1 METFLKMLETQSIL
15 FVYMA
20 VGYFCRKVNIFSDE
34 MRARLTDFTV
44 MITLPCMVFKS
55 FLMEFSMDALIQ
67 GGVALLYATGMD
79 EEDLKKPFVAVIG
92 SFSEMVP
99 GHAHL
104 QELAEQ
110 VCQGVIEAGGVPR
123 RSETIAICDGLCQGH
138 KGMRYPLA
146 SRDLIADSVEMVVEA
161 HHFDAMVLLAGCDK
175 IIPGMLMAAARLNIP
190 TVVVPGGPMLP
201 GNVGGNPLFCSS
213 ELREF
218 PGRVE
223 AGIITP
229 EYMKEAEKI
238 TLPTVGSCAHLGT
251 ANSMCMLTE
260 VLGMGI
266 PGSGTAPA
274 VSTKRKR
281 IAKASGRAAVCPD
294 RCH

>member
-104 QELAEQ
+104 
-110 VCQGVIEAGGVPR
+110 
-123 RSETIAICDGLCQGH
+123 
-138 KGMRYPLA
+138 
-146 SRDLIADSVEMVVEA
+146 
-161 HHFDAMVLLAGCDK
+161 
-175 IIPGMLMAAARLNIP
+175 
-190 TVVVPGGPMLP
+190 
-201 GNVGGNPLFCSS
+201 
-213 ELREF
+213 
-218 PGRVE
+218 
-223 AGIITP
+223 
-229 EYMKEAEKI
+229 
-238 TLPTVGSCAHLGT
+238 
-251 ANSMCMLTE
+251 
-260 VLGMGI
+260 
-266 PGSGTAPA
+266 
-274 VSTKRKR
+274 
-281 IAKASGRAAVCPD
+281 
-294 RCH
+294 